1 MVFSFVLYICV
12 TVFSSFVDAASR
24 QSMQDDANLVEHID
38 KKAKWVEQLAD
49 IFTTYDS
56 SGDGFISL
64 DEFECVFED
73 VRTRAI
79 FSELGIDLDFR
90 QSRSLFAV
98 FDINFDGQ
106 IDIDEFIQGCYY
118 LKGPAKSLD
127 MYLGLCK
134 INRKLDSVIGSGS
147 GPDLPSKG
155 LPAEELPAATEEYQQ
170 EPPPRGRA
178 STSYSSEDDRSFSD
192 ELGPV
197 GPRDSN
203 SSCSH
208 LSMESL

>member
-1 MVFSFVLYICV
+1 
-12 TVFSSFVDAASR
+12 
-24 QSMQDDANLVEHID
+24 MQDDANLVEHID
-38 KKAKWVEQLAD
+38 KKAKWIEHVAD
-49 IFTTYDS
+49 IFATYDS

-79 FSELGIDLDFR
+79 FSELGVDLDFR
-90 QSRSLFAV
+90 PSRSLFAV

-134 INRKLDSVIGSGS
+134 INRKLHSVIGSGS
-147 GPDLPSKG
+147 GPDLASEKG

-178 STSYSSEDDRSFSD
+178 STSHSAEDDRSFSD

-197 GPRDSN
+197 GPRDSV
-203 SSCSH
+203 SYCSH